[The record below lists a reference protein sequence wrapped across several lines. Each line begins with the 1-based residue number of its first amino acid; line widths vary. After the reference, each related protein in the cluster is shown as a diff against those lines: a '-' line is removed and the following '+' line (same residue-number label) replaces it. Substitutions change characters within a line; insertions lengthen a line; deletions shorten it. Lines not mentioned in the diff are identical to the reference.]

1 MKFSDRTLRYALSC
15 AAAAMLAG
23 CGGSQP
29 PIGATGAMPQTS
41 TTAPHADRGKSWML
55 PGTSSG
61 DLIYAT
67 GGCGGSCVISYPD
80 LKLVAT
86 ISTGGAAVCSDG
98 QGNVFIS
105 RDDKVIKYAHGAT
118 EPIATLSV
126 PGSFADGCSVDP
138 LTNDLAVVY
147 SGSVAIFQNE
157 QGTPTSYVTHV
168 EGYYCGYD
176 DNGNLFVNGLNSG
189 SAALSELPKGGS
201 NFSVLTIDKSV
212 GAPGQVQW
220 DGKYVTYE
228 SVLPEP
234 GKIFQLAI
242 SGSIATVVGTTKLG
256 SVPHR
261 IFQSWIYNGTVLVPF
276 NIRGT
281 RPNVV
286 GLWDYPRG
294 GKVAHTIRKFDSYKK
309 RTISFQGVTVSVAPS
324 EVSTR

>member
-1 MKFSDRTLRYALSC
+1 MTRWNLSCCALSLSI
-15 AAAAMLAG
+15 AAALLAA

-29 PIGATGAMPQTS
+29 IGAPGALQRTS
-41 TTAPHADRGKSWML
+41 GTATRADRGKSWMS

-61 DLIYAT
+61 DLVYAT

-80 LKLVAT
+80 LKLVGA
-86 ISTGGAAVCSDG
+86 ISTSGSAICSDG
-98 QGNVFIS
+98 QGNIFIS
-105 RDDKVIKYAHGAT
+105 RDDKVIEYAHGAT

-157 QGTPTSYVTHV
+157 QGTPTSYVTHIQ
-168 EGYYCGYD
+168 GYYCGYD

-201 NFSVLTIDKSV
+201 KFSVLTIDKSV

-242 SGSIATVVGTTKLG
+242 SGSVATVVGTTKLR

-309 RTISFQGVTVSVAPS
+309 QTISFQGVTVSVAPS